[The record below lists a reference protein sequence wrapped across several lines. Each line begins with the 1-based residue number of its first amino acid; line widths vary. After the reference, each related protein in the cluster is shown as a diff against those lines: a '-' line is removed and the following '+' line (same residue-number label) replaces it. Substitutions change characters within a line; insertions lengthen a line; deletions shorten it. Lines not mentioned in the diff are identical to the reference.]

1 METNTQKSFKLS
13 VHEVKDIVVKHLM
26 KSGHIEGDVDM
37 DKVVMSDITKTRT
50 EPGGDPHPM
59 QTLHGDAYYIEY
71 FDGLKFT
78 IND

>member
-1 METNTQKSFKLS
+1 METNIQKSFKLS
-13 VHEVKDIVVKHLM
+13 VHEIKDIVVKHLM
-26 KSGHIEGDVDM
+26 KSGHIKGDVDM

-50 EPGGDPHPM
+50 EPGGDPH
-59 QTLHGDAYYIEY
+59 DAYHIEY

>member
-13 VHEVKDIVVKHLM
+13 VHEIKDIVVKHLM

-37 DKVVMSDITKTRT
+37 DEVVMSGITKTRT
-50 EPGGDPHPM
+50 EPGADPH
-59 QTLHGDAYYIEY
+59 DAYYYEV

>member
-13 VHEVKDIVVKHLM
+13 VHEIKDIVVKHLM

-50 EPGGDPHPM
+50 EPGADPH
-59 QTLHGDAYYIEY
+59 DAYYIEY

-78 IND
+78 INN

>member
-13 VHEVKDIVVKHLM
+13 VHEVKDIVVKYLM

-37 DKVVMSDITKTRT
+37 DKIVMSDITKTRT
-50 EPGGDPHPM
+50 EPGGPR
-59 QTLHGDAYYIEY
+59 GVYYIEY

-78 IND
+78 INN

>member
-50 EPGGDPHPM
+50 EPGGDPH
-59 QTLHGDAYYIEY
+59 DAYYIEY
-71 FDGLKFT
+71 FDGLKIT
-78 IND
+78 INK

>member
-13 VHEVKDIVVKHLM
+13 VHEIKDIVVRHLM
-26 KSGHIEGDVDM
+26 KSGHIKGDVDM

-50 EPGGDPHPM
+50 EPGGDPHDP
-59 QTLHGDAYYIEY
+59 HDPYYIDYIEY

-78 IND
+78 INE

>member
-1 METNTQKSFKLS
+1 METNIQKSFKLS

-37 DKVVMSDITKTRT
+37 DKVVMSDITKTIT
-50 EPGGDPHPM
+50 EPGGDPH
-59 QTLHGDAYYIEY
+59 DAYYIEY

>member
-13 VHEVKDIVVKHLM
+13 VHEIKDIVVKHLM

-50 EPGGDPHPM
+50 EPGADPH
-59 QTLHGDAYYIEY
+59 DAYYIEY
-71 FDGLKFT
+71 FDGLKFI
-78 IND
+78 INK